1 MSQSANDRYLLDP
14 VDHSLLRELQADP
27 RVSIRG
33 LARAIGMSA
42 GAVGERLERLE
53 SRGVVRGYRVDIDPA
68 ALGIGLE
75 ALIGIELAQHQSV
88 LETMRT
94 LQGLPEVAQVDLVTG
109 RWDLVVRLRLRD
121 PHHLKEVLTHGVWN
135 ITNVRHSES
144 MIVLDS
150 LTNDL
155 AGGLGD
161 VGSDVAS
168 DG

>member
-1 MSQSANDRYLLDP
+1 MDMGLPDQMPYTLDSVDR
-14 VDHSLLRELQADP
+14 SLLRELQTDP
-27 RVSIRG
+27 RISIRG

-88 LETMRT
+88 LETMHT
-94 LQGLPEVAQVDLVTG
+94 LREVPEVSQVELVTG

-121 PHHLKEVLTHGVWN
+121 PQHLKDILTHDVWN
-135 ITNVRHSES
+135 IQNVRHSES
-144 MIVLDS
+144 MIVLES
-150 LTNDL
+150 LTHE
-155 AGGLGD
+155 GMVGLEGSNGD
-161 VGSDVAS
+161 E
-168 DG
+168 

>member
-1 MSQSANDRYLLDP
+1 MSQAAGAPYVIDAVDR
-14 VDHSLLRELQADP
+14 SLLRQLQSDP
-27 RVSIRG
+27 RISVRG

-53 SRGVVRGYRVDIDPA
+53 ARGVVRGYRVDIDPA

-94 LQGLPEVAQVDLVTG
+94 LREVPEVAQVELVTG

-121 PHHLKEVLTHGVWN
+121 PQHLKDILTHDVWN
-135 ITNVRHSES
+135 IQNVRHSES
-144 MIVLDS
+144 MIVLES
-150 LTNDL
+150 LTHDGIGDL
-155 AGGLGD
+155 AEPE
-161 VGSDVAS
+161 SEK
-168 DG
+168 

>member
-1 MSQSANDRYLLDP
+1 MTQPGEAPHVLDSVDR
-14 VDHSLLRELQADP
+14 SLLRELQADP

-68 ALGIGLE
+68 ALGIGME

-94 LQGLPEVAQVDLVTG
+94 LREVPEVSQVELVTG
-109 RWDLVVRLRLRD
+109 RWDLVVRLQLRD
-121 PHHLKEVLTHGVWN
+121 PQHLKDILTHDVWN
-135 ITNVRHSES
+135 IQSVRHSES
-144 MIVLDS
+144 MIVLES
-150 LTNDL
+150 LTHDGIGRL
-155 AGGLGD
+155 EEQDGD
-161 VGSDVAS
+161 G
-168 DG
+168 